1 MLDHLNHQQEE
12 AVTTPEGP
20 TLVLA
25 GPGSG
30 KTRVLT
36 HRIAY
41 MAAERGANLQ
51 SIMAVTFTNKAARE
65 MQSRVRDLLAPTV
78 PGGARGLDLGTF
90 HALAAR
96 MLRRHADRLPV
107 TREFVIFDD
116 SDQMSLVRD
125 CIKELNFDPKQ
136 VQPGRVL
143 GAISSAKSELI
154 DWKDFSANTYFA
166 EIVHRIY
173 ERYQLRLQA
182 NNGVDF
188 DDLLM
193 YSVQLLQ
200 AHDDVRAQ
208 YHHRYNHVLVDEFQ
222 DTNTAQYALL
232 RLLTPPSRDVFVVG
246 DADQSIYR
254 WRGAD
259 YRNVQR
265 FQKDYP
271 EARVILLEQNYRST
285 QTILDAAMSIINR
298 LPNRHVKKL
307 FTDRGKGTSIELHEA
322 YDEGDEARFVIDTI
336 AVLTH
341 AGEAEPGECAVMYRT
356 NAQSRAVEEAFLRAG
371 LPYRLVGAQRF
382 YGRRE
387 VKDIVAYL
395 RLVQN
400 PDDRISLLRVL
411 NTPSRG
417 IGAKTVESLMQA
429 ADRTGVSPGQVL
441 KDLGQGISAPY
452 DADLDRRAASALTDF
467 GRLLPGWLEARQ
479 ALSLSDLIDR
489 IIRDIGYREYIDDGS
504 EEGTERWDNVVE
516 LRRVAE
522 EFQEVDLGAFL
533 EQIALVSDQDTL
545 TDDLNAPILLTLHA
559 AKGLEF
565 RVVFIIGLDDG
576 MIPHQRSFD
585 DSEAMA
591 EERRLFY
598 VGITRAMDRLYLVRS
613 FRRRIYGASSM
624 SEPSRFLSDLPADIM
639 SGDWIGGQTAEQATY
654 SRQTSWESTSPPR
667 QARYTAGM
675 RVIHPTFGEGIV
687 MESKMDRDDEEVV
700 VAFESGDVKHLLASL
715 ANLETATD

>member
-1 MLDHLNHQQEE
+1 MLDRLNSQQKQ

-41 MAAERGANLQ
+41 LVADRGAPLG
-51 SIMAVTFTNKAARE
+51 S
-65 MQSRVRDLLAPTV
+65 MQSRVRDLLAPTR
-78 PGGARGLDLGTF
+78 PGGTRGLDLGTF
-90 HALAAR
+90 HATAAR

-107 TREFVIFDD
+107 SREFVIFDD
-116 SDQMSLVRD
+116 SDQMSLVRET
-125 CIKELNFDPKQ
+125 IKELNFDPKQ

-154 DWKDFSANTYFA
+154 DWQHFSATTYFG
-166 EIVHRIY
+166 EIVHRVY
-173 ERYQLRLQA
+173 ERYQTRLQV

-188 DDLLM
+188 DDLLL
-193 YSVQLLQ
+193 YAVQLLQ
-200 AHDDVRAQ
+200 THDDVRSQ
-208 YHHRYNHVLVDEFQ
+208 YHNRYGHILVDEFQ

-265 FQKDYP
+265 FQEDYP
-271 EARVILLEQNYRST
+271 DAKVILLEQNYRST
-285 QTILDAAMSIINR
+285 QIILDAAMSVIDR

-322 YDEGDEARFVIDTI
+322 YDEADEAQFVIDTI

-356 NAQSRAVEEAFLRAG
+356 NAQSRALEEAFLRAG

-417 IGAKTVESLMQA
+417 IGAKTIEALLHT
-429 ADRTGVSPGQVL
+429 ADRAGVSPGQIL
-441 KDLGQGISAPY
+441 QDLGGGNAGPY
-452 DADLDRRAASALTDF
+452 GDTLDNRATTALTDF
-467 GRLLPGWLEARQ
+467 GHLLLGWLDARQ
-479 ALSLSDLIDR
+479 GLSLSDLIDR
-489 IIRDIGYREYIDDGS
+489 IIRDVSYREYIDDGS
-504 EEGTERWDNVVE
+504 EEGTERWDNVLE
-516 LRRVAE
+516 LQRVAE
-522 EFQEVDLGAFL
+522 EFVEVDLAAFL

-545 TDDLNAPILLTLHA
+545 TDDVNAPILLTLHA

-576 MIPHQRSFD
+576 MIPHQRSFED
-585 DSEAMA
+585 PEAMA
-591 EERRLFY
+591 EERRLLY
-598 VGITRAMDRLYLVRS
+598 VGITRAKDRLYLIRS
-613 FRRRIYGASSM
+613 FRRRIYGASAM

-639 SGDWIGGQTAEQATY
+639 SGDWLGGQTVEQASY
-654 SRQTSWESTSPPR
+654 ARQTRWETPAPPR
-667 QARYTAGM
+667 QARYRAGM

-687 MESKMDRDDEEVV
+687 MESKIDRDDEEVV
-700 VAFESGDVKHLLASL
+700 VAFETGDVKHLLASL
-715 ANLETATD
+715 ANLETASE